1 MSLKLLTLFWDIFVC
16 MPSLVHSTFSMVY
29 WISLVAGMSFQV
41 LRNVFFSMLPSQ
53 EHNQSTGR
61 QNLRP
66 TFLTEE
72 DVYRSQTREV
82 EDVETVLD
90 GDLNV
95 GERVHLLDRSS
106 GGHGHTDVQRLAS
119 VQHWNVERLELGG

>member
-1 MSLKLLTLFWDIFVC
+1 
-16 MPSLVHSTFSMVY
+16 
-29 WISLVAGMSFQV
+29 MSFQV

-53 EHNQSTGR
+53 KDSLSTGR

-106 GGHGHTDVQRLAS
+106 GGHGDTDVQRLAS
-119 VQHWNVERLELGG
+119 VQHWNVERLEVGG